1 LRQATAKTF
10 DTSQPLDYVLGFIVA
25 AILSFFGSWLTSI
38 IGFFTI
44 LLAPAAGV
52 GIAEA
57 VRFITKKR
65 RSKRLFRWVSAG
77 IILGG
82 LPLIAVTLIRLFL
95 FISAGSF
102 NLFSLFP
109 LGYQILY
116 LVMAVPSA
124 YYRLSGSSAVIRKW
138 G

>member
-1 LRQATAKTF
+1 
-10 DTSQPLDYVLGFIVA
+10 
-25 AILSFFGSWLTSI
+25 
-38 IGFFTI
+38 
-44 LLAPAAGV
+44 LAPAAGV

-77 IILGG
+77 VILGG
-82 LPLIAVTLIRLFL
+82 LPLIAITLIRLFL

-109 LGYQILY
+109 LGYQILF

-124 YYRLSGSSAVIRKW
+124 YYRLSGSRRL
-138 G
+138 